1 LLKYFKY
8 KTSTI
13 YQRIISLFLY
23 VSSNYTIKTQH
34 LINQLILKNYNM
46 LFLKLKEYVAL
57 TALFMTVSVSIQA
70 QKKQDLIIESLPKN
84 LPNSLSIKLD
94 YLGEKLTLELEKSY
108 VFGKN
113 TKFLVDDGSG
123 KLIEID
129 KGLERTYIGSVVE
142 HPNFIVSAIMTD
154 EGLIATINRPDQEIL
169 EIRPSGNDNRS
180 HKIFTGLK
188 DDQYIND
195 CNVQSDNHIKNQT
208 EVSSLLVPVT
218 YDEISKNIANATLPP
233 TRVMDVLEFEVGVEI
248 GSRAFFATTAYN
260 GNLASAQA
268 SAQSLAGNLNSRY
281 LTGAGIRHKLGT
293 VIIRTNVST
302 DPLRDKVISTG
313 GAATANASLAAF
325 RDYWNNNPNEVGR
338 THDLAI
344 YHVLS
349 APSGLAYVNA
359 VATTSKYGTV
369 GANGP
374 TSWAGGTA
382 VHEIGHL
389 WSLAHTDSSG
399 LFYESKPRNNA
410 GSTTAG
416 GTDVF
421 VSVMHGGGDH
431 NIGRLATNEAL
442 RVLAARNAKRSAG
455 TLITNPGPVP
465 PFGVYDN
472 INITSSTSS
481 AIFDVIANDFDV
493 NNDALDVRLLDKVS
507 QKGGTISLSVGT
519 GPGGRNKLKY
529 TPPTSGLSG
538 TDFFHYTV
546 FDPAGGTDFGAV
558 YVNANSTLGIEDVKL
573 ANIKIDLY
581 PNPVKDIINLSFS
594 ENKISSNASAIIY
607 DSLGKALKT
616 VMISSQDDSI
626 DVSTLQSGIYY
637 LKIIENNISL
647 KNISFVKQ

>member
-1 LLKYFKY
+1 MLL
-8 KTSTI
+8 
-13 YQRIISLFLY
+13 
-23 VSSNYTIKTQH
+23 
-34 LINQLILKNYNM
+34 
-46 LFLKLKEYVAL
+46 LKLKKYVAF
-57 TALFMTVSVSIQA
+57 TTLFMSATVFMQA
-70 QKKQDLIIESLPKN
+70 QKNQDLIIESLPEN
-84 LPNSLSIKLD
+84 LPPSLSTTLF
-94 YLGEKLTLELEKSY
+94 YSGEKLTLELEKNY

-129 KGLERTYIGSVVE
+129 KGLERTYIGSVAQ
-142 HPNFIVSAIMTD
+142 HPDFIVSAVMTD
-154 EGLIATINRPDQEIL
+154 QGLIATINRPGQEML
-169 EIRPSGNDNRS
+169 EIRPSSVNNKRN
-180 HKIFTGLK
+180 HTIFTSLREE
-188 DDQYIND
+188 QYN
-195 CNVQSDNHIKNQT
+195 CNVQSKNQIENHT
-208 EVSSLLVPVT
+208 EVSSALVPESAN
-218 YDEISKNIANATLPP
+218 EISKKIAGASLPP
-233 TRVMDVLEFEVGVEI
+233 TRVMDVLEYEVGVEI

-281 LTGAGIRHKLGT
+281 LRGAGISHKLGT
-293 VIIRTNVST
+293 VIIRTNAST

-313 GAATANASLAAF
+313 GAANANESLAAF

-359 VATTSKYGTV
+359 VATNSKYGTV
-369 GANGP
+369 GGNGA

-389 WSLAHTDSSG
+389 WSLAHTESSG
-399 LFYESKPRNNA
+399 IFYESKPRNNA

-442 RVLAARNAKRSAG
+442 AVLSARNAKRSAG
-455 TLITNPGPVP
+455 TLITNPGSVP

-472 INITSSTSS
+472 VTIPSSTST
-481 AIFDVIANDFDV
+481 ATFDVIANDFDV
-493 NNDALDVRLLDKVS
+493 NNDALDIRLLDIVS
-507 QKGGTISLSVGT
+507 QKGGTISLSTGT
-519 GPGGRNKLKY
+519 GPGGRNKLTY
-529 TPPTSGLSG
+529 TPPASGLTG

-558 YVNANSTLGIEDVKL
+558 YVNVSNTLGIDDVKL
-573 ANIKIDLY
+573 ANIKVDLF
-581 PNPVKDIINLSFS
+581 PNPVNDIINLSFS
-594 ENKISSNASAIIY
+594 ENKISSNTSVIIY
-607 DSLGKALKT
+607 NSLGKTIKT
-616 VMISSQDDSI
+616 VKISSPKDSI
-626 DVSTLQSGIYY
+626 DVSTLLAGVYY
-637 LKIIENNISL
+637 LKIVENNATL
-647 KNISFVKQ
+647 KNISFVKL